1 MYSSRALAYLLEGG
15 AYRMEAQGCSSG
27 VVPHPWE
34 ALRCLSEAQVCSS
47 EAQVCSSEALGCSL
61 EALGCLSEVHAFP
74 LVHS

>member
-1 MYSSRALAYLLEGG
+1 MYSSRALAYLLEDR

-34 ALRCLSEAQVCSS
+34 ALRCLSEALRCL
-47 EAQVCSSEALGCSL
+47 SEALGCSSEAQGYL
-61 EALGCLSEVHAFP
+61 SEALGCLSEVHAFP